1 MLDLDS
7 SLYWAPLGSDSF
19 PYPNKFGYK
28 MPDCN
33 IQTLQVNKIRNGYP
47 KCCSSFCKF
56 CKLQTILNLRS
67 RLG

>member
-47 KCCSSFCKF
+47 KRCSSFCKF
-56 CKLQTILNLRS
+56 C
-67 RLG
+67 